1 MNAWFRWFRGLSG
14 PARWGIVGTILSAL
28 GLIVGI
34 VGLIPAYSGSGQSS
48 PAPAPPQPVA
58 LRAPEKAAPPDPKPA
73 AAKGDAPTQQIT
85 GNDNI
90 QIGSI
95 KDVRDVTINP
105 KPKMRTRTVLQNAGS
120 NVALVLKEIDE
131 DPKML
136 LEYATDEVK
145 HLGFVPVGTEVRVL
159 SEKRRSSKNPALVSY
174 TKVELLEGEHK
185 GQVGWASVS
194 NVRSE
199 TVPE

>member
-1 MNAWFRWFRGLSG
+1 MNPPTSE
-14 PARWGIVGTILSAL
+14 PADSKSA
-28 GLIVGI
+28 
-34 VGLIPAYSGSGQSS
+34 SS
-48 PAPAPPQPVA
+48 
-58 LRAPEKAAPPDPKPA
+58 
-73 AAKGDAPTQQIT
+73 KGNEPTQQIT

-95 KDVRDVTINP
+95 KNVRDVTINP

-136 LEYATDEVK
+136 FEYVTDEDK
-145 HLGFVPVGTEVRVL
+145 RLGLVPVGVEVKVL
-159 SEKRRSSKNPALVSY
+159 PEKRKSSKNPSMASY
-174 TKVELLEGEHK
+174 TKVELLEGDHK

-199 TVPE
+199 TVAE